1 MYLKRY
7 IFFIVLIGS
16 LPFSLFAEEI
26 DEDALFTDT
35 ALSIID
41 STTLKTQFLNNS
53 DTTKTSFSGE
63 IRAIGE
69 SSFSR
74 DYFKNFTRK
83 EITLSPLMYGE
94 LSLDVRLPAGIKSLV
109 TSEIYYS
116 PLVLDSHTF
125 KLPEFFVDFNLQK
138 KVYVRAGKQ
147 LLQWGRGFFWNP
159 TDMVNVEKKPFI
171 QKIGAREGTFGV
183 KTHIPFGTKYNI
195 YGFIDLN
202 KPHRIDSIAGALR
215 IENLT
220 KIAGGTEVGIAF
232 WGKRGKIPVGGFD
245 FSTTIL
251 SWSVSGEMSI
261 TSGENYKTIDPQKSS
276 VLTGNP
282 QDPFL
287 AFTTYGKR
295 PVIRSS
301 VGFLKAFDFLDVDD
315 RLLVVGEFY
324 FNQIGDKGNIFK
336 KYKIKEKLKEIST
349 IGDTTVLMQLSS
361 NRLSDVFEFNSIAKY
376 YGAFF
381 ITLSKFVIS
390 EMSLQ
395 LNGLFNFNHRCAII
409 TCGINYLSLHN
420 FSFDCLL
427 STYLGPEES
436 EYTFANTGASIRI
449 TAGMSF

>member
-1 MYLKRY
+1 MYLKKY
-7 IFFIVLIGS
+7 TLFIVLIVS
-16 LPFSLFAEEI
+16 VLFSLFAEEI
-26 DEDALFTDT
+26 EEDALFSDT

-41 STTLKTQFLNNS
+41 SNTLKAQFLNNP
-53 DTTKTSFSGE
+53 DTIKTSFSGE
-63 IRAIGE
+63 IRSIGE

-74 DYFKNFTRK
+74 DYFKNFNHK
-83 EITLSPLMYGE
+83 EITLYPLMFGE

-116 PLVLDSHTF
+116 PLIVDSYTF

-138 KVYVRAGKQ
+138 KVYIRAGKQ

-159 TDMVNVEKKPFI
+159 TDMVNIEKKPFI

-195 YGFIDLN
+195 YSFIDLN
-202 KPHRIDSIAGALR
+202 KSQSIDSVAGAFR
-215 IENLT
+215 IETLT
-220 KIAGGTEVGIAF
+220 KIGGGTETGIAF
-232 WGKRGKIPVGGFD
+232 WGKRGRVPVGGFD
-245 FSTTIL
+245 ISTTIL
-251 SWSVSGEMSI
+251 SWSINGEMSI
-261 TSGENYKTIDPQKSS
+261 TSGENYKTIDPQRSS
-276 VLTGNP
+276 VITGNAE
-282 QDPFL
+282 DPFL
-287 AFTTYGKR
+287 TFTTYGKR

-301 VGFLKAFDFLDVDD
+301 IGFLKAFDFLEVDD

-324 FNQIGDKGNIFK
+324 FNQIGDNGNIFE

-349 IGDTTVLMQLSS
+349 RGDTTVLLQLS
-361 NRLSDVFEFNSIAKY
+361 NNKLTDLFEFNSIAKY

-381 ITLSKFVIS
+381 ITLSKFIVS

-395 LNGLFNFNHRCAII
+395 LNGLFNFNHKCAII

-436 EYTFANTGASIRI
+436 EYTFTNSGASLRV